1 MPQEQSYQNHTRWFP
16 LVHFVIFPLLT
27 INLIWSIVCVF
38 MEFDWYRVQYLLLSV
53 IAVLIAF
60 ASRLQ
65 ALKAQDR
72 VIRLEERLRYTELL
86 EPELARTASGLR
98 VSQMI
103 ALRFASDAELSGL
116 VSRVASGELTTSKE
130 IKLAIKQWKADHF
143 RV

>member
-1 MPQEQSYQNHTRWFP
+1 
-16 LVHFVIFPLLT
+16 
-27 INLIWSIVCVF
+27 

-86 EPELARTASGLR
+86 EPEFARTAYGLR
-98 VSQMI
+98 ASQMI
-103 ALRFASDAELSGL
+103 ALRFASDAELPGL
-116 VSRVASGELTTSKE
+116 VSRVASGELETSKE
-130 IKLAIKQWKADHF
+130 IKLAIKQWRPDYF